1 MAANQEPE
9 FIARA
14 AALLLA
20 ARAGTLAT
28 VNAGLPYAALV
39 TPALDAQGHPL
50 LLLSDLSAHT
60 KHLRE
65 NPACALLVTGA
76 PADANPQT
84 APRVTLR
91 ARAEICAEPETRA
104 AYLRIHPYAEL
115 YANFGDF
122 NFWRLFVN
130 DAHFVGGFAAAA
142 ALDIAALQHEI
153 KSAMSKGYG

>member
-1 MAANQEPE
+1 
-9 FIARA
+9 
-14 AALLLA
+14 
-20 ARAGTLAT
+20 
-28 VNAGLPYAALV
+28 
-39 TPALDAQGHPL
+39 
-50 LLLSDLSAHT
+50 
-60 KHLRE
+60 
-65 NPACALLVTGA
+65 
-76 PADANPQT
+76 
-84 APRVTLR
+84 VTLR